1 MPWDDLTDNVR
12 RIAQTPPRTSSR
24 ASLIGT
30 MIVLAVAA
38 GVLSAAVVI
47 PGTAFFAATANDVTR
62 DVVDLPLEL
71 DDAPNPQTTRL
82 YAADGSLLAY
92 FYEENRQ
99 DVPLDSIAKT
109 MQEAIVSIEDNRFYE
124 HGALDLKG
132 TLRALVNNASD
143 GQTQGG
149 STITQQLVKL
159 SLVQQATTREQIKA
173 ATEKS
178 TARKVRELKLAIKYE
193 EEHSKKDILERYL
206 NIAYFGDSA
215 YGINAAAYHYFSVP
229 PEKLSVKQAATL
241 AGLVKNPE
249 QFNPRIYPERALQRR
264 NTVIQV
270 MATQGKI
277 SQAEADKLIASP
289 LDLKLTRFPNGCVE
303 SVAAFSCDYI
313 RQYLLEDEA
322 LGKTV
327 DERRTLLEKGGLT
340 IKSTIDVRMQKAIN
354 AAVTKRVGARD
365 RAVGSMALVEPG
377 TGNVRGVAQSR
388 PMGRDE
394 KRGQTFLNFSV
405 PTEFGQSSGFQG
417 GSTFKMF
424 TTVAALKSGIPVG
437 KTYNSPQSMTMPAG
451 TYFDCQGRGVGAWP
465 LKNSTGQGTFNM
477 YTGLRR
483 SVNTYFSQLERDA
496 GLCNTVKAARDMGIK
511 VPERDV
517 VGPFTLGSTYVS
529 TLEMAAAYATAA
541 SGGTYCT
548 PRPVDEILSANGEV
562 LKKYPDSCKR
572 VMSREVAAQ
581 VNDILRGVQQ
591 PGGFGFQNGT
601 ALNIDS
607 AAKTGTTNSAQS
619 VWYVGYTPTLSA
631 AAMIS
636 GVNSADNPASL
647 VGVTLNGVPVN
658 FSQAGGSSLSGPMW
672 KDAMG
677 VIQTYLP
684 ARTFDAPPQRQPA
697 AAPPAAATGGTQ
709 RGGDQ
714 PRDAQ
719 PRGGNRGGGDQARGG
734 GNGGDRP
741 GR

>member
-365 RAVGSMALVEPG
+365 PELLGAD
-377 TGNVRGVAQSR
+377 GV
-388 PMGRDE
+388 
-394 KRGQTFLNFSV
+394 
-405 PTEFGQSSGFQG
+405 
-417 GSTFKMF
+417 
-424 TTVAALKSGIPVG
+424 
-437 KTYNSPQSMTMPAG
+437 
-451 TYFDCQGRGVGAWP
+451 
-465 LKNSTGQGTFNM
+465 
-477 YTGLRR
+477 
-483 SVNTYFSQLERDA
+483 
-496 GLCNTVKAARDMGIK
+496 
-511 VPERDV
+511 
-517 VGPFTLGSTYVS
+517 
-529 TLEMAAAYATAA
+529 
-541 SGGTYCT
+541 
-548 PRPVDEILSANGEV
+548 RPVQRLPG
-562 LKKYPDSCKR
+562 R
-572 VMSREVAAQ
+572 VDVQDVHDRGRAQERHPGREDLQLAAVDDDARRHLLRLPGSRRRRLAAQ
-581 VNDILRGVQQ
+581 ELDGPGHVQHVH
-591 PGGFGFQNGT
+591 G
-601 ALNIDS
+601 
-607 AAKTGTTNSAQS
+607 
-619 VWYVGYTPTLSA
+619 
-631 AAMIS
+631 
-636 GVNSADNPASL
+636 PAS
-647 VGVTLNGVPVN
+647 VGEHL
-658 FSQAGGSSLSGPMW
+658 L
-672 KDAMG
+672 
-677 VIQTYLP
+677 LP
-684 ARTFDAPPQRQPA
+684 ARA
-697 AAPPAAATGGTQ
+697 
-709 RGGDQ
+709 
-714 PRDAQ
+714 
-719 PRGGNRGGGDQARGG
+719 
-734 GNGGDRP
+734 
-741 GR
+741 